1 MTGITVAAGVAK
13 PMPIEPPEGER
24 MAVLM
29 PITSPCKLNNG
40 PPELPLLIDA
50 SVCRKSSYGP
60 LSMLRLRAEMM
71 PAVTVS
77 PRPNGLPT
85 AITPS
90 PTRILSLSPNL
101 TVLSGFSLSTL
112 RTATSTLE
120 SLPMTLALSFRPS
133 VKMTII
139 SLASPTT

>member
-1 MTGITVAAGVAK
+1 
-13 PMPIEPPEGER
+13 MPIEPPEGER
-24 MAVLM
+24 IAVLM
-29 PITSPCKLNNG
+29 PITSPCRLNSG
-40 PPELPLLIDA
+40 PPELPLLIEA

-101 TVLSGFSLSTL
+101 TVLSGLSLSTFK
-112 RTATSTLE
+112 TATSTFA
-120 SLPMTLALSFRPS
+120 SLPTTVALSLRPS
-133 VKMTII
+133 VKMTTM